1 LAAVGV
7 TRPAW
12 QRGRNYDVDLLTF
25 STATPGFILGEA
37 IIGTSL
43 LGDRGTSVEQDADFT
58 SITVDE
64 PTTVDD
70 GMFVHREVAVCTMTA
85 TLPERVALRGQ
96 WIELAYD
103 GHQLFEGRV
112 SRAEWTETVDVGND
126 HKPGNSDSKTYRVQ
140 LTATTGEEKLA
151 TTTAQLLGPD
161 WEILDVSVSDRV
173 EVLTGYPVTVLPAA
187 VDLPLSIWNQDWET
201 GTVQRSH
208 LVYDN
213 ADRMTLLDALRRECR
228 AGGYVILYQPRAT
241 DQVVLLP
248 VNRWLTGSTAA
259 DALAFTDEVIT
270 APTTHVGDEFLTT
283 DRRVSYTARQV
294 SEDPSLFTNSV
305 ILNYQIDP
313 DLDGNWTELTY
324 GPYPLA
330 VADAQQVV
338 VDYGR
343 VKQGAFRSTG
353 PYDLA
358 RAIVQ
363 TFPVKQKAVPYPSAL
378 AAPMQSVQQID
389 GTVPGMALMTSDG
402 STEQVAV
409 LGRTHQ
415 ITPSKWLVSYK
426 FGPPHLLTRTS
437 DYDPGPAIATA
448 PTVVPGVST
457 TFHWTVPDL
466 PTDAAWFEVV
476 FKAASGA
483 GSADAAFWY
492 TSTTTQFT
500 PYQIKTADPPG
511 TVRSY
516 TWTGGTSGDWF
527 YVAYTTNVNANWT
540 DVSSD
545 VWREGQPA
553 ILGQQSH

>member
-1 LAAVGV
+1 M

-43 LGDRGTSVEQDADFT
+43 LGDRGISVEQDADFT
-58 SITVDE
+58 SIAVDE

-70 GMFVHREVAVCTMTA
+70 GMFVHREVAVCNMTA

-112 SRAEWTETVDVGND
+112 ARAEWTESVDVGND
-126 HKPGNSDSKTYRVQ
+126 HMPGNQDSKTYRVQ

-151 TTTAQLLGPD
+151 TTNAQLLGPD

-173 EVLTGYPVTVLPAA
+173 EVLTGYPVTVMPPAA
-187 VDLPLSIWNQDWET
+187 DLPLSMWNQDWEP

-208 LVYDN
+208 LVYDTEN
-213 ADRMTLLDALRRECR
+213 RMTLLEALRRECR
-228 AGGYVILYQPRAT
+228 AGGYVVLYQPRAVN
-241 DQVVLLP
+241 QVVLLP
-248 VNRWLTGSTAA
+248 VNRWLAGSTAG
-259 DALAFTDEVIT
+259 DALTFTDEVIT
-270 APTTHVGDEFLTT
+270 SPATDPGDEFLTT

-305 ILNYQIDP
+305 ILHYQIDP

-324 GPYPLA
+324 GPYPPGA
-330 VADAQQVV
+330 ADPQDVV

-343 VKQGAFRSTG
+343 VKQGTARSTG

-358 RAIVQ
+358 RSIVQ

-402 STEQVAV
+402 VTEQVAV

-437 DYDPGPAIATA
+437 DYDPGPAVNVL
-448 PTVVPGVST
+448 PPVVVPGVST
-457 TFHWTVPDL
+457 TWRWTVPDL
-466 PTDAAWFEVV
+466 P
-476 FKAASGA
+476 
-483 GSADAAFWY
+483 ADANWYEVLFKTVASPSSLDSAFWY
-492 TSTTTQFT
+492 TSTTTAFQ
-500 PYQIKTADPPG
+500 PYQIKTADAPG
-511 TVRSY
+511 TARTY
-516 TWTGGTSGDWF
+516 TWTGGTSGDYL

-545 VWREGQPA
+545 VFREGQPA